1 MFWYRL
7 IRYIE
12 RVGLML
18 ITRDTDI
25 EYTLVCVCK
34 RERER
39 GGAKGRARQGE
50 DGALR
55 PRIYLA
61 AWTVAVTLVTH
72 ILLPTTM

>member
-1 MFWYRL
+1 
-7 IRYIE
+7 
-12 RVGLML
+12 ML

-25 EYTLVCVCK
+25 EYTLACVCK

-39 GGAKGRARQGE
+39 AKGRARQE